1 MSAMSAIGAR
11 VGVAAARVGASR
23 EARVARGPR
32 VTASS
37 VSRGDS
43 GAAPGGLDGSDVAR
57 SRASAVDAAML
68 AAPLAA
74 RAMSSFAAAARSS
87 SSSRGRRVVTRAVET
102 TGSGDGDTR
111 VSSSVGGV
119 IDALRGRIQNNFR
132 MLPLALICLLVG
144 FSMCALFP
152 HPESPGDATICFTII
167 FLAEFVSSVLYSARR
182 PRGMLK
188 WLRKGKVFPLML
200 NCFKIGVLYGLFCDA
215 FKVGS

>member
-11 VGVAAARVGASR
+11 VGVAA
-23 EARVARGPR
+23 ARVARGPR